1 MEVRFLSSALTP
13 NKDAAVPPLT
23 PDSDLPP
30 APAAEAA
37 APAAAAGR
45 VIRRLD
51 AFLTALEPAR
61 RWASTTRGRRILN
74 ISVTVVALGV
84 SVLAARHFAST
95 GWPLE
100 HVDPWLAA
108 AAGLLIVAGYP
119 LKAWGWQRV
128 FRPSERPAAIS
139 LAAANGAASVTGAAL
154 PGRFDEVVRIA
165 VIRRYPSC
173 PAKISTVALSLFFV
187 GLLDAFAMMPIATSA
202 AATSNDTTVRAGLSV
217 VAATGLAAG
226 ALVVLLPRLMRSG
239 RLIKYRL
246 AHWVHERLIPLRQA
260 RIAVLF
266 IFASWVTRA
275 VGLYLLLAAMGMSL
289 SFPLAIGF
297 LCASAA
303 ASALPIAPAAGAA
316 AQAGGGAALLV
327 ASGIPTAEAVDF
339 AISAQALVIFAGAAV
354 VLVAMGSHAANRF
367 MARRLATAR

>member
-1 MEVRFLSSALTP
+1 V
-13 NKDAAVPPLT
+13 
-23 PDSDLPP
+23 
-30 APAAEAA
+30 
-37 APAAAAGR
+37 
-45 VIRRLD
+45 
-51 AFLTALEPAR
+51 TALEPAR
-61 RWASTTRGRRILN
+61 RWARTTRGRRILN
-74 ISVTVVALGV
+74 VSITLVALGV
-84 SVLAARHFAST
+84 SALAARHFASS

-100 HVDPWLAA
+100 HVDPLLAA
-108 AAGLLIVAGYP
+108 AAGLLIVLGYP

-173 PAKISTVALSLFFV
+173 PAKVSTLALSLFFI
-187 GLLDAFAMMPIATSA
+187 GLIDAVAMMPIATSA
-202 AATSNDTTVRAGLSV
+202 AATSDSAITQAGMAV
-217 VAATGLAAG
+217 VAAAGVGAAII
-226 ALVVLLPRLMRSG
+226 VVMLPRLMASG
-239 RLIKYRL
+239 RLIKYRV
-246 AHWVHERLIPLRQA
+246 ARWINERLIPIREA
-260 RIAVLF
+260 RVAALF
-266 IFASWVTRA
+266 VFASWVARA

-327 ASGIPTAEAVDF
+327 ASGVPTDAAVEF
-339 AISAQALVIFAGAAV
+339 AISAQAMVIFAGVAV
-354 VLVAMGSHAANRF
+354 VLFAMAAHAAERLVE
-367 MARRLATAR
+367 RRQRPLPGSLDDLGGAVLAGRPVREEQHVRP